1 MPPLRRILVWTV
13 LILFLAIIFTY
24 YAFEINNIFRLTE
37 AKAER
42 EAMLEEKR
50 ELVESYKD
58 KVEFYKTKEGIEHLA
73 REQYNLVAPGER
85 VILLVSPDE

>member
-1 MPPLRRILVWTV
+1 MPPLRRILVWTL

-24 YAFEINNIFRLTE
+24 YAFEINNIFKLTE

-50 ELVESYKD
+50 QLVESYKD

>member
-37 AKAER
+37 ATAER

-85 VILLVSPDE
+85 VILLVSPDD

>member
-50 ELVESYKD
+50 QLVESYKD

>member
-1 MPPLRRILVWTV
+1 MPPLRRILAWTV

-24 YAFEINNIFRLTE
+24 YAFEINNIFKLTE

-50 ELVESYKD
+50 QLVESYKD

>member
-1 MPPLRRILVWTV
+1 MPPLRRILIWTI

-24 YAFEINNIFRLTE
+24 YAFEINNIFKLTE

-50 ELVESYKD
+50 QLVESYKD

-73 REQYNLVAPGER
+73 R
-85 VILLVSPDE
+85 

>member
-1 MPPLRRILVWTV
+1 MPPLRRILVWTL

-50 ELVESYKD
+50 QLVESYKD

>member
-50 ELVESYKD
+50 QLVESYKD

-73 REQYNLVAPGER
+73 REQYNLVTPGER

>member
-24 YAFEINNIFRLTE
+24 YAFEINNIFKLTE

-50 ELVESYKD
+50 QLVESYKD

>member
-1 MPPLRRILVWTV
+1 MPPLRRILIWTI

-24 YAFEINNIFRLTE
+24 YAFEINNIFKLTE

-50 ELVESYKD
+50 QLVESYKD

>member
-1 MPPLRRILVWTV
+1 MPPLRRILIWTI

-24 YAFEINNIFRLTE
+24 YAFEINNIFKLTE

-42 EAMLEEKR
+42 EAMLEEKHQ
-50 ELVESYKD
+50 LVESYKD

>member
-1 MPPLRRILVWTV
+1 MPPLRRILAWTV

-50 ELVESYKD
+50 QLVESYKD

>member
-1 MPPLRRILVWTV
+1 MPPLRRILIWTV

-24 YAFEINNIFRLTE
+24 YAFEINNIFKLTE

-50 ELVESYKD
+50 QLVESYKD

>member
-1 MPPLRRILVWTV
+1 ILVWTV

-50 ELVESYKD
+50 QLVESYKD

>member
-1 MPPLRRILVWTV
+1 MPPLRRILIWTI

-24 YAFEINNIFRLTE
+24 YAFEINNIFKLTE

-50 ELVESYKD
+50 QLIESYKD